1 MPDDDSLPVIEERN
15 GDTDTTPE
23 YITNRDLFSN
33 HYLISKLPETDVWES
48 VDDEE
53 LEEVY
58 EEILELYERRRNSVD
73 QYNESMLEQR
83 FVRPILDIL
92 DVDYGVEETVQN
104 ARRRP
109 DYGFFASDAAVDR
122 AFDRTNEGGDFYKDA
137 VAVADAKKWGLS
149 LDTQSDD
156 RHTFENP
163 SFQIS
168 VYLDETPVEWAV
180 LTNGES
186 WRLYY
191 SRTSHRLDS
200 FYEIN
205 LPEVLDA
212 CDPTEDDGLEPFKYF
227 YLFFRKAAFVCEEA
241 DERFLDRVL
250 HQSNLFSR
258 ELGADLKK
266 NIYDAIGVLADGLL
280 EYHENDVDEDDLDLI
295 HDASL
300 VYLYRL
306 IFVLYAESEG
316 RDLLNTNNDYYRE
329 RFSLNEL
336 KTEIAE
342 NRDDPD
348 HEYPTWDDDLWNRLV
363 DLFELID
370 EGSEAKGIPEEDLYV
385 PAYNGGLFRTDPDE
399 DDPRES
405 HFLKNNKVSDQH
417 LAEVIELLTRSEA
430 GSNGEGETFVD
441 YSSLD
446 IRHLGSIYE
455 GLLEYQ
461 LNIADEDLA
470 VDDGEYVSADDDDKV
485 VVDEGDVYL
494 TTDSGER
501 RATGSYYT
509 PDYVVEYIV
518 ENTLA
523 PLTDDIRASLVGQ
536 SAFDEGGFAEEF
548 AEEVFD
554 LKVLDPAMGSGHFL
568 VDVIDYLARE
578 IIDAQQRQAE
588 QEDDP
593 DIDKEHDIHWARRQV
608 AQRCVYG
615 VDVNHL
621 AVELAKVSLWL
632 RTLAAEQPLAFL
644 DHHLKSGNSLLGSNV
659 EDIDELDADREE
671 IEVDDDG
678 QTQSTFAKYGAVRKG
693 TIGHMMRIYQD
704 IIAIEN
710 QERADAKEME
720 DKYREIEK
728 DKIRNRLVE
737 MANVHTAEEFG
748 IDVPDNVYRRIV
760 AALEDDD
767 RWEDIADKDWFKAAQ
782 SVAEERNFFHWRLA
796 FPEAFYDIE
805 GEEKDNPGFDVVVG
819 NPPYVSNWQLTEVN
833 EELPEILESM
843 YPEVT
848 TGHWD
853 LYVPFAYRGTE
864 LTRDDGYHSFITPNA
879 LATEK
884 YGVDLREYFVNECN
898 MKQLVTFEEF
908 QVFDDVDRQY
918 LIYIV
923 SPQDVDGECDIVL
936 FDGHEFVPQF
946 SMEQETF
953 LTYSNNSF
961 RVDLTADDMEVKSD
975 VDEKSILLGELCFV
989 NPGVVAHSAEDS
1001 PLDFSKD
1008 DVVDDQPG
1016 DGKKMYLDGGSD
1028 IQRYHLDWSGK
1039 YIDYESK
1046 QEHFHRPK
1054 FPEQFESPKI
1064 IFARVSGADNA
1075 IKSCYDDE
1083 GYYTNDNALHAVQ
1096 WTPEIEEH
1104 RQSNNYESLD
1114 NVDEY
1119 DLRYAAALVNSRLA
1133 SYYFSHFLATDTLQG
1148 SYSGVYPEDVRQLPV
1163 RTIDFETPADER
1175 EQLVDRA
1182 METFED
1188 VLANNADIIE
1198 LVEVIEEADH
1208 NDVLHDVLGQLAS
1221 RIIELNEMRSAI
1233 NLNLMD
1239 YLGDYSNTRDLQNQ
1253 SGYQPASDVSD
1264 SMLAENSN
1272 TYDSLRV
1279 GTLTVEES
1287 GGKLTIGATP
1297 RFKPENKDDYDDDMW
1312 TEPDRWDYIERK
1324 QTIPAVEFAG
1334 ISEERRAFIRA
1345 FIETVEERDDG
1356 FAGFHEEAR
1365 STISLLRRI
1374 REIELPDFD
1383 DVSDGFDQYL
1393 DSKQRADDLSRRAD
1407 VTNEVID
1414 RLVYWLYDLDEDE
1427 ITLVESTG

>member
-1 MPDDDSLPVIEERN
+1 MPDDDSLSVIEERN

-33 HYLISKLPETDVWES
+33 HYLISNLPETDVWES

-58 EEILELYERRRNSVD
+58 EEVLELYERRKDSVD

-83 FVRPILDIL
+83 FIRPILDIL

-104 ARRRP
+104 TRRRP

-122 AFDRTNEGGDFYKDA
+122 AFDRTDEGGDFYKDA

-168 VYLDETPVEWAV
+168 VYLDETPAEWAV

-205 LPEVLDA
+205 LPDVLDA

-227 YLFFRKAAFVCEEA
+227 YLFFRKAAFVSEEA

-258 ELGADLKK
+258 ELGADLKE
-266 NIYDAIGVLADGLL
+266 NIYDAIGVLADGFL
-280 EYHENDVDEDDLDLI
+280 EYHENDVGEDDIDLI

-300 VYLYRL
+300 IYLYRL

-348 HEYPTWDDDLWNRLV
+348 HEYPTWDDELWDRLV

-370 EGSEAKGIPEEDLYV
+370 EGSEAKGIPEDDLYV
-385 PAYNGGLFRTDPDE
+385 PAYNGGLFRTNPDE

-405 HFLKNNKVSDQH
+405 HFLQKNKVSDQH

-470 VDDGEYVSADDDDKV
+470 VDDGEYVSADDDDEV

-509 PDYVVEYIV
+509 PDYVVEHIV

-593 DIDKEHDIHWARRQV
+593 EIDEEHDIHWARRQV

-748 IDVPDNVYRRIV
+748 IDVPDNAYRRIV
-760 AALEDDD
+760 AALENDD

-782 SVAEERNFFHWRLA
+782 SVAEERDFFHWRLA

-819 NPPYVSNWQLTEVN
+819 NPPYVSNWQLTEVD

-853 LYVPFAYRGTE
+853 LYVPFAYRGIE

-884 YGVDLREYFVNECN
+884 YGVDLREYFVDECN

-975 VDEKSILLGELCFV
+975 VDEKSVLLGELCFV

-1016 DGKKMYLDGGSD
+1016 DGKKKYLDGGSD

-1083 GYYTNDNALHAVQ
+1083 EYYTNDNALHAVQ

-1182 METFED
+1182 MEVFED
-1188 VLANNADIIE
+1188 VLANDADIAE
-1198 LVEVIEEADH
+1198 LVEAIEEADH
-1208 NDVLHDVLGQLAS
+1208 NDVAHDVLGQLAS

-1239 YLGDYSNTRDLQNQ
+1239 YLGDYSNTRELQDQ
-1253 SGYQPASDVSD
+1253 PGYQPASDVSD
-1264 SMLAENSN
+1264 SMLAENSD
-1272 TYDSLRV
+1272 TYDSLRI

-1297 RFKPENKDDYDDDMW
+1297 RFKPEDEDEYDDDMW

-1324 QTIPAVEFAG
+1324 EAIPAIEFAG

-1365 STISLLRRI
+1365 STISLLRRV

-1383 DVSDGFDQYL
+1383 DVSDGFDRYL
-1393 DSKQRADDLSRRAD
+1393 DSKQRADDLARRAD
-1407 VTNEVID
+1407 VTDEVID

-1427 ITLVESTG
+1427 IALVESTG